1 MISAHLK
8 PQVTR
13 LINPVVKLAVRVGI
27 TANGVT
33 IVGAIGTLASAFYF
47 YPRGDLFIG
56 TLAICFF
63 ALSDLFDGAIAR
75 LTNGTGTAWGGFL
88 DSTIDR
94 VTDSAI
100 LIGVLLYMIDRDETV
115 SILIL
120 ISLVTGGL
128 IPYIRAKAE
137 SMSIECSGGLAER
150 TERVVISLTAIG
162 LYGLGIEIAL
172 AYRFCVSFS
181 CWRLHCPTAHG
192 DCVSCAAQGLIHERF
207 FSGSGILFWLVHHS
221 PHL

>member
-13 LINPVVKLAVRVGI
+13 LINPVVKGAVRLGV

-33 IVGAIGTLASAFYF
+33 IVGAIGTVSSALYF
-47 YPRGDLFIG
+47 YPRGDLFLG
-56 TLAICFF
+56 TLVICVF

-75 LTNGTGTAWGGFL
+75 LTNGTGTQWGGFL

-94 VTDSAI
+94 VTDAAI
-100 LIGVLLYMIDRDETV
+100 LIGVLLYMVDRDNTV
-115 SILIL
+115 AILIL

-137 SMSIECSGGLAER
+137 SMSIECSGGFAER
-150 TERVVISLTAIG
+150 TERIVISLTAIG
-162 LYGLGIEIAL
+162 FYGLGVDFSLLVGFGLLSFVGVITVVQRMAIVFRAL
-172 AYRFCVSFS
+172 KN
-181 CWRLHCPTAHG
+181 
-192 DCVSCAAQGLIHERF
+192 
-207 FSGSGILFWLVHHS
+207 
-221 PHL
+221 

>member
-13 LINPVVKLAVRVGI
+13 LLNPVVKFAVRLGL

-33 IVGAIGTLASAFYF
+33 IAGAVGTLGSAFYF
-47 YPRGDLFIG
+47 YPRGELFVG

-100 LIGVLLYMIDRDETV
+100 LIGVLLYMIDRDQTV

-120 ISLVTGGL
+120 ISLVSGGL

-137 SMSIECSGGLAER
+137 SMSIECSGGFAER
-150 TERVVISLTAIG
+150 TERVVLSLTAIG
-162 LYGLGIEIAL
+162 LYGLGIDFAL
-172 AYRFCVSFS
+172 IVGFALLSAAGLFTVLQRIMIVYRA
-181 CWRLHCPTAHG
+181 LHK
-192 DCVSCAAQGLIHERF
+192 V
-207 FSGSGILFWLVHHS
+207 
-221 PHL
+221 

>member
-13 LINPVVKLAVRVGI
+13 LINPVVKGAVRLGV

-33 IVGAIGTLASAFYF
+33 IVGAIGTVSSALYF
-47 YPRGDLFIG
+47 YPRGELFIG
-56 TLAICFF
+56 TLVICVF

-75 LTNGTGTAWGGFL
+75 LTNGSGTQWGGFL

-94 VTDSAI
+94 VTDAAI
-100 LIGVLLYMIDRDETV
+100 LIGVLLYMVDRDNTV
-115 SILIL
+115 AILIL

-137 SMSIECSGGLAER
+137 SMSIECSGGFAER
-150 TERVVISLTAIG
+150 TERIVISLTAIG
-162 LYGLGIEIAL
+162 FYGLGVDLSLLVGFGLLTFVGVVTVVQRMAIVFRAL
-172 AYRFCVSFS
+172 KN
-181 CWRLHCPTAHG
+181 
-192 DCVSCAAQGLIHERF
+192 
-207 FSGSGILFWLVHHS
+207 
-221 PHL
+221 

>member
-13 LINPVVKLAVRVGI
+13 LINPVVRVAVRAGI

-56 TLAICFF
+56 TLAISFF

-75 LTNGTGTAWGGFL
+75 LTDGVGTAWGGFL

-100 LIGVLLYMIDRDETV
+100 LIGVLIYIIDRDQTV

-120 ISLVTGGL
+120 IALVSGGL

-137 SMSIECSGGLAER
+137 SMSIECSGGFAER
-150 TERVVISLTAIG
+150 TERLIFSLTAIG
-162 LYGLGIEIAL
+162 LYGLGIESAL
-172 AYRFCVSFS
+172 LIGFALLALVGIFTVFQRMVIVYR
-181 CWRLHCPTAHG
+181 A
-192 DCVSCAAQGLIHERF
+192 IHKA
-207 FSGSGILFWLVHHS
+207 
-221 PHL
+221 

>member
-13 LINPVVKLAVRVGI
+13 LINPVVKAAVRIGV

-33 IVGAIGTLASAFYF
+33 IIGAIGTVASALFF

-56 TLAICFF
+56 TLVICFF

-75 LTNGTGTAWGGFL
+75 LTNGTGTQWGGFL

-94 VTDSAI
+94 VTDAAI
-100 LIGVLLYMIDRDETV
+100 LIGVLLFMIDRDNTV
-115 SILIL
+115 AILIL

-137 SMSIECSGGLAER
+137 SMSIECSGGFAER
-150 TERVVISLTAIG
+150 TERIVISLTAIG
-162 LYGLGIEIAL
+162 FYGLGVDFSLLVGFGLLSLVGVITVVQRMAIVFRAL
-172 AYRFCVSFS
+172 KN
-181 CWRLHCPTAHG
+181 
-192 DCVSCAAQGLIHERF
+192 
-207 FSGSGILFWLVHHS
+207 
-221 PHL
+221 

>member
-1 MISAHLK
+1 MISSHLK

-13 LINPVVKLAVRVGI
+13 LINPVVKLAVRAGV

-33 IVGAIGTLASAFYF
+33 IAGALGTLGSAFYF
-47 YPRGDLFIG
+47 YPRGEFFVG

-75 LTNGTGTAWGGFL
+75 LTNGTGTPWGGFL

-94 VTDSAI
+94 VTDAAI
-100 LIGVLLYMIDRDETV
+100 LIGVLIYMIDRDQTV

-120 ISLVTGGL
+120 ISLVTGAL

-137 SMSIECSGGLAER
+137 SMSIECSGGFAER
-150 TERVVISLTAIG
+150 TERIVLSLTAIG
-162 LYGLGIEIAL
+162 FYGLGIEIAL
-172 AYRFCVSFS
+172 IIGFSLLSAAGLFTVMQRMVIVYRA
-181 CWRLHCPTAHG
+181 LHK
-192 DCVSCAAQGLIHERF
+192 V
-207 FSGSGILFWLVHHS
+207 
-221 PHL
+221 

>member
-33 IVGAIGTLASAFYF
+33 IVGAIGTMASAFYF

-115 SILIL
+115 AILIL
-120 ISLVTGGL
+120 ISLVAGGL
-128 IPYIRAKAE
+128 IPYIRAK
-137 SMSIECSGGLAER
+137 
-150 TERVVISLTAIG
+150 ERVVISLTAIG
-162 LYGLGIEIAL
+162 LYGLGVEIAL
-172 AYRFCVSFS
+172 LIGFAFLSAVGIFTVMQRMVIVYRA
-181 CWRLHCPTAHG
+181 LHK
-192 DCVSCAAQGLIHERF
+192 D
-207 FSGSGILFWLVHHS
+207 
-221 PHL
+221 

>member
-1 MISAHLK
+1 MISSHLK

-13 LINPVVKLAVRVGI
+13 LINPVVKLAVRAGV

-33 IVGAIGTLASAFYF
+33 IAGALGTLGSAFYF
-47 YPRGDLFIG
+47 YPQGEFFVG

-75 LTNGTGTAWGGFL
+75 LTNGTGTPWGGFL

-94 VTDSAI
+94 VTDAAI
-100 LIGVLLYMIDRDETV
+100 LIGVLLYMIDRDQTV

-120 ISLVTGGL
+120 ISLVTGAL

-137 SMSIECSGGLAER
+137 SMSIECSGGFAER
-150 TERVVISLTAIG
+150 TERIVLSLTAIG
-162 LYGLGIEIAL
+162 FYGLGIEIAL
-172 AYRFCVSFS
+172 IIGFSLLSAAGLFTVIQRMVIVYRA
-181 CWRLHCPTAHG
+181 LHK
-192 DCVSCAAQGLIHERF
+192 V
-207 FSGSGILFWLVHHS
+207 
-221 PHL
+221 

>member
-1 MISAHLK
+1 MISSHLK

-13 LINPVVKLAVRVGI
+13 LINPVVKLAVRAGV

-33 IVGAIGTLASAFYF
+33 IAGALGTLGSAFSF
-47 YPRGDLFIG
+47 YPRGEFFVG

-75 LTNGTGTAWGGFL
+75 LTNGTGTPWGGFL

-94 VTDSAI
+94 VTDAAI
-100 LIGVLLYMIDRDETV
+100 LIGVLLYMIDRDQTV

-120 ISLVTGGL
+120 ISLVTGAL

-137 SMSIECSGGLAER
+137 SMSIECSGGFAER
-150 TERVVISLTAIG
+150 TERIVLSLTAIG
-162 LYGLGIEIAL
+162 FYGLGIEIAL
-172 AYRFCVSFS
+172 IVGFSLLSAAGLFTVMQRMVIVYRA
-181 CWRLHCPTAHG
+181 LHK
-192 DCVSCAAQGLIHERF
+192 V
-207 FSGSGILFWLVHHS
+207 
-221 PHL
+221 

>member
-13 LINPVVKLAVRVGI
+13 LINPVVKGAVRLGV

-33 IVGAIGTLASAFYF
+33 IVGAIGTVTSALYF
-47 YPRGDLFIG
+47 YPRGDLFLG
-56 TLAICFF
+56 TLVICVF

-75 LTNGTGTAWGGFL
+75 LTNGTGTQWGGFL

-94 VTDSAI
+94 VTDAAI
-100 LIGVLLYMIDRDETV
+100 LIGVLLYMVDRDNTV
-115 SILIL
+115 AILIL

-137 SMSIECSGGLAER
+137 SMSIECSGGFAER
-150 TERVVISLTAIG
+150 TERIVISLTAIG
-162 LYGLGIEIAL
+162 FYGLGVDFSLLVGFGLLSFVGVITVAQRMAIVFRAL
-172 AYRFCVSFS
+172 KN
-181 CWRLHCPTAHG
+181 
-192 DCVSCAAQGLIHERF
+192 
-207 FSGSGILFWLVHHS
+207 
-221 PHL
+221 

>member
-13 LINPVVKLAVRVGI
+13 LINPVVKFAVSIGI

-33 IVGAIGTLASAFYF
+33 IAGGLGTLGSAFYF
-47 YPRGDLFIG
+47 YPRGDLFVG

-94 VTDSAI
+94 VTDAAI
-100 LIGVLLYMIDRDETV
+100 LIGVLLYMIDRDQTV
-115 SILIL
+115 SLLIL
-120 ISLVTGGL
+120 ISLVCGGL

-137 SMSIECSGGLAER
+137 SMSIECSGGFAER
-150 TERVVISLTAIG
+150 TERVVLSLTAIG
-162 LYGLGIEIAL
+162 LYGLGIDFAL
-172 AYRFCVSFS
+172 IVGFTILSAAGLFTVLQRMVIVYRA
-181 CWRLHCPTAHG
+181 LHK
-192 DCVSCAAQGLIHERF
+192 V
-207 FSGSGILFWLVHHS
+207 
-221 PHL
+221 

>member
-13 LINPVVKLAVRVGI
+13 LINPVVKGAVRLGV

-33 IVGAIGTLASAFYF
+33 IVGAIGTVSSALYF
-47 YPRGDLFIG
+47 YPRGELFIG
-56 TLAICFF
+56 TLVICVF

-75 LTNGTGTAWGGFL
+75 LTNGTGTQWGGFL

-94 VTDSAI
+94 VTDAAI
-100 LIGVLLYMIDRDETV
+100 LIGVLLYMDDRDNTV
-115 SILIL
+115 AILIL

-137 SMSIECSGGLAER
+137 SMSIECSGGFAER
-150 TERVVISLTAIG
+150 TERIVISLTAIG
-162 LYGLGIEIAL
+162 FYGLGVDLSLLVGFGLLTFVGVVTVVQRMAIVFRAL
-172 AYRFCVSFS
+172 KN
-181 CWRLHCPTAHG
+181 
-192 DCVSCAAQGLIHERF
+192 
-207 FSGSGILFWLVHHS
+207 
-221 PHL
+221 

>member
-13 LINPVVKLAVRVGI
+13 LINPVVKGAVRLGV

-33 IVGAIGTLASAFYF
+33 IVGAIGTVSSALYF
-47 YPRGDLFIG
+47 YPRGELFTG
-56 TLAICFF
+56 TLVICVF

-75 LTNGTGTAWGGFL
+75 LTNGTGTQWGGFL

-94 VTDSAI
+94 VTDAAI
-100 LIGVLLYMIDRDETV
+100 LIGVLLYMVDRDNTV
-115 SILIL
+115 AILIL

-137 SMSIECSGGLAER
+137 SMSIECSGGFAER
-150 TERVVISLTAIG
+150 TERIVISLTAIG
-162 LYGLGIEIAL
+162 FYGLGVDLSLLVGFGLLSFVGVVTVVQRMAIVFRAL
-172 AYRFCVSFS
+172 KN
-181 CWRLHCPTAHG
+181 
-192 DCVSCAAQGLIHERF
+192 
-207 FSGSGILFWLVHHS
+207 
-221 PHL
+221 

>member
-13 LINPVVKLAVRVGI
+13 LINPVVKLAVRAGI

-33 IVGAIGTLASAFYF
+33 IVGALGTLGSAFYF

-75 LTNGTGTAWGGFL
+75 VTNGTGTAWGGFL

-100 LIGVLLYMIDRDETV
+100 LIGVLLYMIDRDQTV

-120 ISLVTGGL
+120 IALVSGSQFDRNWTVRSRNRNCATCW
-128 IPYIRAKAE
+128 IR
-137 SMSIECSGGLAER
+137 STL
-150 TERVVISLTAIG
+150 
-162 LYGLGIEIAL
+162 
-172 AYRFCVSFS
+172 FCWCLHGVSA
-181 CWRLHCPTAHG
+181 HC
-192 DCVSCAAQGLIHERF
+192 DCLPCTAQGLIYERF
-207 FSGSGILFWLVHHS
+207 RNRSRIFPWVVHS
-221 PHL
+221 

>member
-1 MISAHLK
+1 
-8 PQVTR
+8 
-13 LINPVVKLAVRVGI
+13 VRAGV

-47 YPRGDLFIG
+47 YPRGEFFVG
-56 TLAICFF
+56 TLAVCFF

-100 LIGVLLYMIDRDETV
+100 LIGVLLCMIDRDQTV

-120 ISLVTGGL
+120 VSLVSGGL

-137 SMSIECSGGLAER
+137 SMSIECSGGFAER
-150 TERVVISLTAIG
+150 TERLIFSLTAIG
-162 LYGLGIEIAL
+162 LYGLGIQIAL
-172 AYRFCVSFS
+172 LIGFALLSAVGVITVLQRMAIVYRA
-181 CWRLHCPTAHG
+181 LHK
-192 DCVSCAAQGLIHERF
+192 D
-207 FSGSGILFWLVHHS
+207 
-221 PHL
+221 

>member
-1 MISAHLK
+1 MISSHLK

-13 LINPVVKLAVRVGI
+13 LINPVVKLAVRAGV

-33 IVGAIGTLASAFYF
+33 IAGALGTLGSAFSF
-47 YPRGDLFIG
+47 YPRGEFFVG

-75 LTNGTGTAWGGFL
+75 LTNGTGTPWGGFL

-94 VTDSAI
+94 VTDAAI
-100 LIGVLLYMIDRDETV
+100 LIGVLIYMIDRDQTV

-120 ISLVTGGL
+120 ISLVTGAL

-137 SMSIECSGGLAER
+137 SMSIECSGGFAER
-150 TERVVISLTAIG
+150 TERIVLSLTAIG
-162 LYGLGIEIAL
+162 FYGLGIEIAL
-172 AYRFCVSFS
+172 IIGFSLLSTAGLLTVMQRMVIVYRA
-181 CWRLHCPTAHG
+181 LHK
-192 DCVSCAAQGLIHERF
+192 V
-207 FSGSGILFWLVHHS
+207 
-221 PHL
+221 

>member
-1 MISAHLK
+1 MVLMISAHLK

-13 LINPVVKLAVRVGI
+13 LINPVVKLAVRAGI

-33 IVGAIGTLASAFYF
+33 IVGAVGTLGSAFYF
-47 YPRGDLFIG
+47 YPKGELFVG

-75 LTNGTGTAWGGFL
+75 VTNGTGTAWGGFL

-94 VTDSAI
+94 VTDAAI
-100 LIGVLLYMIDRDETV
+100 LIGVLLYMIDRDQTV

-120 ISLVTGGL
+120 IALVSGGL

-137 SMSIECSGGLAER
+137 SMSIECSGGFAER
-150 TERVVISLTAIG
+150 TERVVLSLTAIG
-162 LYGLGIEIAL
+162 LYGLGVDFAL
-172 AYRFCVSFS
+172 IVGFGLLSAAGLFTVLQRMVIVYRA
-181 CWRLHCPTAHG
+181 LHK
-192 DCVSCAAQGLIHERF
+192 V
-207 FSGSGILFWLVHHS
+207 
-221 PHL
+221 

>member
-1 MISAHLK
+1 MVLMISAHLK

-13 LINPVVKLAVRVGI
+13 LINPVVRVAVRAGV

-47 YPRGDLFIG
+47 YPRGEFFVG

-100 LIGVLLYMIDRDETV
+100 LIGVLLYMIDRDHTV

-120 ISLVTGGL
+120 VSLVSGGL

-137 SMSIECSGGLAER
+137 SMSIECSGGFAER
-150 TERVVISLTAIG
+150 TERLIFSLTAIG
-162 LYGLGIEIAL
+162 LYGLGIQIAL
-172 AYRFCVSFS
+172 LIGFALLSAVGVITVLQRMAIVYRA
-181 CWRLHCPTAHG
+181 LHK
-192 DCVSCAAQGLIHERF
+192 D
-207 FSGSGILFWLVHHS
+207 
-221 PHL
+221 

>member
-1 MISAHLK
+1 MVLMISAHLK

-13 LINPVVKLAVRVGI
+13 LINPVVKMAVRVGI

-33 IVGAIGTLASAFYF
+33 IVGAIGTLASVFYF
-47 YPRGDLFIG
+47 YPRGDFFIG

-75 LTNGTGTAWGGFL
+75 LTHGTGTVWGGFL

-94 VTDSAI
+94 VTDAAI
-100 LIGVLLYMIDRDETV
+100 LIGVLLYMINRDQTV

-120 ISLVTGGL
+120 ISLVAGSL

-137 SMSIECSGGLAER
+137 SMSIECSGGFAER
-150 TERVVISLTAIG
+150 TERLIFSLTAIG
-162 LYGLGIEIAL
+162 LYGLGIDAAL
-172 AYRFCVSFS
+172 LIGFALLSAVGVFTVLQRMVIVYRA
-181 CWRLHCPTAHG
+181 LHK
-192 DCVSCAAQGLIHERF
+192 V
-207 FSGSGILFWLVHHS
+207 
-221 PHL
+221 

>member
-13 LINPVVKLAVRVGI
+13 LINPVVKGAVRLGV

-33 IVGAIGTLASAFYF
+33 IVGAIGTVSSALYF
-47 YPRGDLFIG
+47 YPRGELFIG
-56 TLAICFF
+56 TLVICVF

-75 LTNGTGTAWGGFL
+75 LTNGTGTQWGGFL

-94 VTDSAI
+94 VTDAAI
-100 LIGVLLYMIDRDETV
+100 LIGVLLYMVDRDNTV
-115 SILIL
+115 AILIL

-137 SMSIECSGGLAER
+137 SMSIECSGGFAER
-150 TERVVISLTAIG
+150 TERIVISLTAIG
-162 LYGLGIEIAL
+162 FYGLGVDLSLLVGFGLLTFVGVVTVVQRMAIVFRAL
-172 AYRFCVSFS
+172 KN
-181 CWRLHCPTAHG
+181 
-192 DCVSCAAQGLIHERF
+192 
-207 FSGSGILFWLVHHS
+207 
-221 PHL
+221 

>member
-13 LINPVVKLAVRVGI
+13 LINPVVKLAVRAGI

-33 IVGAIGTLASAFYF
+33 IVGAVGTLGSAFYF
-47 YPRGDLFIG
+47 YPKGELFVG

-75 LTNGTGTAWGGFL
+75 VTNGTGTAWGGFL

-94 VTDSAI
+94 VTDAAI
-100 LIGVLLYMIDRDETV
+100 LIGVLLYMIDRDQTI

-120 ISLVTGGL
+120 IALVSGGL

-137 SMSIECSGGLAER
+137 SMSIECSGGFAER
-150 TERVVISLTAIG
+150 TERVVLSLTAIG
-162 LYGLGIEIAL
+162 LYGLGVDFAL
-172 AYRFCVSFS
+172 IVGFGLLSAAGLFTVLQRMVIVYRA
-181 CWRLHCPTAHG
+181 LHK
-192 DCVSCAAQGLIHERF
+192 V
-207 FSGSGILFWLVHHS
+207 
-221 PHL
+221 

>member
-13 LINPVVKLAVRVGI
+13 LINPVVKLAVRAGI

-33 IVGAIGTLASAFYF
+33 IVGAIGTLGSAFFF
-47 YPRGDLFIG
+47 YPRGELFLG

-75 LTNGTGTAWGGFL
+75 VTNGTGTAWGGFL

-94 VTDSAI
+94 VTDAAI
-100 LIGVLLYMIDRDETV
+100 LVGVLIYMIDRDQTV

-120 ISLVTGGL
+120 ISLVSGGL

-137 SMSIECSGGLAER
+137 SMSVECSGGFAER
-150 TERVVISLTAIG
+150 TERIVLSLTAIG
-162 LYGLGIEIAL
+162 FHGLGVDFAL
-172 AYRFCVSFS
+172 IVGFGLLSAAGLFTVLQRMVIVYRA
-181 CWRLHCPTAHG
+181 LHK
-192 DCVSCAAQGLIHERF
+192 V
-207 FSGSGILFWLVHHS
+207 
-221 PHL
+221 

>member
-1 MISAHLK
+1 MAPMISSHLK

-13 LINPVVKLAVRVGI
+13 LINPVVKMAVRLGV

-33 IVGAIGTLASAFYF
+33 ISGAVGTVASALYF
-47 YPRGDLFIG
+47 YPRGDLFVG
-56 TLAICFF
+56 TLVICFF

-75 LTNGTGTAWGGFL
+75 LTNGTGTTWGGFL

-94 VTDSAI
+94 VTDAAI
-100 LIGVLLYMIDRDETV
+100 VIGVLIYIIDRDQIAAT
-115 SILIL
+115 LIL

-137 SMSIECSGGLAER
+137 SLSIECSGGIAER
-150 TERVVISLTAIG
+150 TERIVISLTAIG

-172 AYRFCVSFS
+172 VIGFGTLAILGIVTVVQRMFIVYRALQKV
-181 CWRLHCPTAHG
+181 
-192 DCVSCAAQGLIHERF
+192 
-207 FSGSGILFWLVHHS
+207 
-221 PHL
+221 